1 MYRVV
6 DWDLHFENNRTR
18 ELKALAWVPFP
29 NKHDGDG
36 YTELLDHEEGAA
48 HYGCWCAIVQV
59 ASKCDPRGTLLRDGA
74 RPHDAASLAR
84 MTRIPEE
91 VMKRAIARLL
101 IPVRWL
107 EVVPDP
113 VIPIAVTRMS
123 QCPAGLPQ
131 DTAEKRLRREA
142 NGSEGKDLSS
152 NRDRSARTIG
162 KPLEDQPSGSSPSR
176 IDASG
181 GEEEAEPAVDLSRV
195 DWPAVLAMA
204 EAVGKRVPVRSID
217 DRRGWLK
224 FAVMA
229 DMTFGEAWI
238 VEAADAV
245 VNAKKT
251 KRSKQAHFVG
261 ILKRKAAEHQD
272 GMATFKALLDG
283 IEIPDSVWH
292 SSVLEIRK

>member
-6 DWDLHFENNRTR
+6 GWADNFENNRTR

-84 MTRIPEE
+84 MTRIPEA

-113 VIPIAVTRMS
+113 VVPIAVTRMPHGHAVIP
-123 QCPAGLPQ
+123 QAG
-131 DTAEKRLRREA
+131 AEKRLRMEA

-176 IDASG
+176 MDASG
-181 GEEEAEPAVDLSRV
+181 SEEEAGAVDLSRV
-195 DWPAVLAMA
+195 DWAAVLAMA
-204 EAVGKRVPVRSID
+204 EAVGKRVPARSIK
-217 DRRGWLK
+217 DRRGWFK

-229 DMTFGEAWI
+229 DMTFGEAWL

-245 VNAKKT
+245 VNAKNT

-272 GMATFKALLDG
+272 GMANFEALLKG

-292 SSVLEIRK
+292 SSVLEVLK